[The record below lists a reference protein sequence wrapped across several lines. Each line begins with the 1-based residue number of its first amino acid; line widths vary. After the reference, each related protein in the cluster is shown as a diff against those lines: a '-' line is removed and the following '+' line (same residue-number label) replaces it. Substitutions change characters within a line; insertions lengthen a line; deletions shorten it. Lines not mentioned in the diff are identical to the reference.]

1 MDISRKRKKHV
12 QEYRRLLKK
21 QETHPT
27 EFTPEDEQKMK
38 ELQEKHFIYKD
49 EVEKLPMSL
58 AGAYSTF
65 VGSPASKGQLQ
76 FDLWG
81 IEASESLKE
90 EWEQVKDDI
99 KKHGIRNSLLMAMMP
114 TASTS
119 QILGNNECIEPYTNN
134 IYTRQTLAGTFMIV
148 NKHLIQDCIDLG
160 IWNQELKDKIVLANG
175 SVQNIE
181 EIPGFIRDKYKVVWE
196 MKQKWLVDHAVARAP
211 FICQTQ
217 SMNIFMKDPTPN
229 KINKLHFY
237 AWDKGL
243 KTGVYY
249 LRTLAKSQGAKFSV
263 DMSKYKKN
271 GKIDTVQEAEEE
283 CLACSA

>member
-1 MDISRKRKKHV
+1 
-12 QEYRRLLKK
+12 
-21 QETHPT
+21 
-27 EFTPEDEQKMK
+27 MK
-38 ELQEKHFIYKD
+38 ELQEKYFIYKD

-65 VGSPASKGQLQ
+65 VGSPASNGQLQ

-81 IEASESLKE
+81 VDPNTQLAD
-90 EWEQVKDDI
+90 EWAQVKDDI
-99 KKHGIRNSLLMAMMP
+99 KKHGLRNSLLMAMMP

-134 IYTRQTLAGTFMIV
+134 IYTRQTLAGTFTIV

-160 IWNQELKDKIVLANG
+160 IWNQELKDRIILANG
-175 SVQNIE
+175 SVQEIT
-181 EIPGFIRDKYKVVWE
+181 EIPKFIREQYKIVWE

-211 FICQTQ
+211 FVCQTQ
-217 SMNIFMKDPTPN
+217 SMNIFMNDPTPN

-243 KTGVYY
+243 KTGIYY
-249 LRTLAKSQGAKFSV
+249 LRSKAKTQSQKFSV
-263 DMSKYKKN
+263 DMSKYKKV
-271 GKIDTVQEAEEE
+271 DPVEEEEE
-283 CLACSA
+283 CLMCSA